1 LQLHSSKFVFRLF
14 ALLWRELGYTAPDVG
29 FDFVEVGL
37 LPRAAP
43 RRDAFS
49 RSPRPNSSARP
60 VRCDEVLVGM
70 CVEQRAGCA
79 LDSAETSA
87 HVLSLAE

>member
-1 LQLHSSKFVFRLF
+1 LQLHSSKFVFSLF
-14 ALLWRELGYTAPDVG
+14 ALLRRELGYTAFDVG

-49 RSPRPNSSARP
+49 RLLRPRSSARS
-60 VRCDEVLVGM
+60 VSRDEVLVGI

-79 LDSAETSA
+79 LDSAGTA